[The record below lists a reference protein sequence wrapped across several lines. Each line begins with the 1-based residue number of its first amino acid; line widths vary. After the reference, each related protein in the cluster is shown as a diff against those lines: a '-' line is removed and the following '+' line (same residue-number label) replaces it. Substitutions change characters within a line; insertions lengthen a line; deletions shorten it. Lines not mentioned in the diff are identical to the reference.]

1 MNHYKDTTQQPNTL
15 ETLKTAQNDNHTK
28 VTLLDMVKS
37 ILLAVL
43 MIGLLLL
50 ISSYHQAH
58 PKNNLQS
65 VAGVIDNKDL
75 SKNNSGQASRYS
87 LAFFVP
93 KFWKASQANQ
103 DKDTTHRPK
112 STGANRHI
120 MPALAISYDGFTQPN
135 TTAVWRISWDSL
147 VGLLEMNPSPYCIAV
162 RLISLIKKPQE
173 GIFHA

>member
-1 MNHYKDTTQQPNTL
+1 MNHYKDTAQQPNTL
-15 ETLKTAQNDNHTK
+15 ETLKNGQIDTSTK

-75 SKNNSGQASRYS
+75 SKSHSGQASRYS

-93 KFWKASQANQ
+93 KFRLLSQSGDNKAQIHPPQ
-103 DKDTTHRPK
+103 F
-112 STGANRHI
+112 TGVNRHI
-120 MPALAISYDGFTQPN
+120 MPALAAVYDGVTLKNKPIGEYSRRLYVTESEPHHPMTFHSVVLTQN
-135 TTAVWRISWDSL
+135 YI
-147 VGLLEMNPSPYCIAV
+147 GGY
-162 RLISLIKKPQE
+162 
-173 GIFHA
+173 HA

>member
-1 MNHYKDTTQQPNTL
+1 MNQYKDTTYNPNTL
-15 ETLKTAQNDNHTK
+15 ETPKNGQIDTSKK
-28 VTLLDMVKS
+28 VTLLDVIKS

-75 SKNNSGQASRYS
+75 SKSHSGQASRYP

-93 KFWKASQANQ
+93 KFRLLSQSGDNKAQIHPPQ
-103 DKDTTHRPK
+103 F
-112 STGANRHI
+112 TGVNRHI
-120 MPALAISYDGFTQPN
+120 MPALAAVYDGVTLKNKPIGEYSRRFYVTESEPHHPMTFHSVVLTQN
-135 TTAVWRISWDSL
+135 YI
-147 VGLLEMNPSPYCIAV
+147 GGY
-162 RLISLIKKPQE
+162 
-173 GIFHA
+173 HA

>member
-1 MNHYKDTTQQPNTL
+1 MNQYKDTTQQPNTL

-58 PKNNLQS
+58 PKNSLQS

-75 SKNNSGQASRYS
+75 SKSHSGQASRYP

-93 KFWKASQANQ
+93 KFRLLSQSGDNKAQIHPPQ
-103 DKDTTHRPK
+103 F
-112 STGANRHI
+112 TGVNRHI
-120 MPALAISYDGFTQPN
+120 MPALAAVYDGVTLKNKPIGEYSRRFYVTESEPHHPMTFHSVVLTQN
-135 TTAVWRISWDSL
+135 YI
-147 VGLLEMNPSPYCIAV
+147 GGY
-162 RLISLIKKPQE
+162 
-173 GIFHA
+173 HA

>member
-1 MNHYKDTTQQPNTL
+1 MNQYKDTTHKLNTL

-75 SKNNSGQASRYS
+75 SKTISGQASRYS

-93 KFWKASQANQ
+93 KFRLLSQSGDNKAQIHLPQ
-103 DKDTTHRPK
+103 F
-112 STGANRHI
+112 TGVNRHI
-120 MPALAISYDGFTQPN
+120 MPALAAVYDGVTLKNKPIGEYSRRFYVTESEPHHPMTFHSVVLTQN
-135 TTAVWRISWDSL
+135 YI
-147 VGLLEMNPSPYCIAV
+147 GGY
-162 RLISLIKKPQE
+162 
-173 GIFHA
+173 HA

>member
-1 MNHYKDTTQQPNTL
+1 MMNQYKATTQQPNTL
-15 ETLKTAQNDNHTK
+15 ETLKTAQNDNRTK

-75 SKNNSGQASRYS
+75 SKSHSGQASRYP

-93 KFWKASQANQ
+93 KFRLLSQSGDNKAQIHPPQ
-103 DKDTTHRPK
+103 F
-112 STGANRHI
+112 TGVNRHI
-120 MPALAISYDGFTQPN
+120 MPALAAVYDGVTLKN
-135 TTAVWRISWDSL
+135 
-147 VGLLEMNPSPYCIAV
+147 
-162 RLISLIKKPQE
+162 KPIGE
-173 GIFHA
+173 YSRRFYVTESEPHHPMIFHSVVLTQNYIGGYHA

>member
-1 MNHYKDTTQQPNTL
+1 MSKILRLLNISEFNS
-15 ETLKTAQNDNHTK
+15 LKNS
-28 VTLLDMVKS
+28 LPL
-37 ILLAVL
+37 
-43 MIGLLLL
+43 
-50 ISSYHQAH
+50 
-58 PKNNLQS
+58 
-65 VAGVIDNKDL
+65 VAGMMDNRDL
-75 SKNNSGQASRYS
+75 SNKTHNGKPSRYS

-93 KFWKASQANQ
+93 KFWKASQATQ
-103 DKDTTHRPK
+103 DN
-112 STGANRHI
+112 STAHLPQFTGVIRHI

>member
-1 MNHYKDTTQQPNTL
+1 MHQYKDTTYNPNTL
-15 ETLKTAQNDNHTK
+15 ETPKNGQIDTSTK

-75 SKNNSGQASRYS
+75 SKTISGQASRYS

-93 KFWKASQANQ
+93 KFRLLSQSGDNKAQIHLPQ
-103 DKDTTHRPK
+103 F
-112 STGANRHI
+112 TGVNRHI
-120 MPALAISYDGFTQPN
+120 MPALAAVYDGVTLKNSPFWVICR
-135 TTAVWRISWDSL
+135 AVTNSTES
-147 VGLLEMNPSPYCIAV
+147 EPHHPM
-162 RLISLIKKPQE
+162 
-173 GIFHA
+173 IFHSVVLTQKLLGGYHA

>member
-1 MNHYKDTTQQPNTL
+1 MMNRYKDTTYNPNTL
-15 ETLKTAQNDNHTK
+15 ETLKNGQIDTSTK

-58 PKNNLQS
+58 PKNSLQS

-75 SKNNSGQASRYS
+75 SKSHSGQASRYP

-93 KFWKASQANQ
+93 KFRLLSQSGDNKAQIHPPQ
-103 DKDTTHRPK
+103 F
-112 STGANRHI
+112 TGVNRHI
-120 MPALAISYDGFTQPN
+120 MPALAAVYDGVTLKNKPIGEYSRRFYVTESEPHHPMTFHSVVLTQN
-135 TTAVWRISWDSL
+135 YI
-147 VGLLEMNPSPYCIAV
+147 GGY
-162 RLISLIKKPQE
+162 
-173 GIFHA
+173 HA

>member
-1 MNHYKDTTQQPNTL
+1 MNQYKDTTHKLNTL

-58 PKNNLQS
+58 PKNSLQS

-75 SKNNSGQASRYS
+75 SKSHSGQASRYS

-93 KFWKASQANQ
+93 KFRLLSQSGDNKAQIHPPQ
-103 DKDTTHRPK
+103 F
-112 STGANRHI
+112 TGVNRHI
-120 MPALAISYDGFTQPN
+120 MPALAAVYDGVTLKNKPIGEYSRRFYVTESEPHHPMTFHSVVLTQN
-135 TTAVWRISWDSL
+135 YI
-147 VGLLEMNPSPYCIAV
+147 GGY
-162 RLISLIKKPQE
+162 
-173 GIFHA
+173 HA

>member
-1 MNHYKDTTQQPNTL
+1 MNQYKDTTQQLNTL
-15 ETLKTAQNDNHTK
+15 ETLKTAQNDNRTK
-28 VTLLDMVKS
+28 VTLFDMVKS

-75 SKNNSGQASRYS
+75 SKSHSGQASRYP

-93 KFWKASQANQ
+93 KFRLLSQSGDNKAQIHPPQ
-103 DKDTTHRPK
+103 F
-112 STGANRHI
+112 TGVNRHI
-120 MPALAISYDGFTQPN
+120 MPALAAVYDGVTLKNKPIGEYSRRFYVTESEPHHPMTFHSVVLTQN
-135 TTAVWRISWDSL
+135 YIGGYRA
-147 VGLLEMNPSPYCIAV
+147 
-162 RLISLIKKPQE
+162 
-173 GIFHA
+173 

>member
-28 VTLLDMVKS
+28 VPLLDMVKS
-37 ILLAVL
+37 ILVAVL

-75 SKNNSGQASRYS
+75 SKSHSGQASRYS

-93 KFWKASQANQ
+93 KFRLLSQSGDNKAQIHPPQ
-103 DKDTTHRPK
+103 F
-112 STGANRHI
+112 TGVNRHI
-120 MPALAISYDGFTQPN
+120 MPALAAVYDGVTLKNKPIGEYSRRFYVTESEPHHPMTFHSVVLTQN
-135 TTAVWRISWDSL
+135 YI
-147 VGLLEMNPSPYCIAV
+147 GGY
-162 RLISLIKKPQE
+162 
-173 GIFHA
+173 HA

>member
-1 MNHYKDTTQQPNTL
+1 MNQYKDTTQQPNTL
-15 ETLKTAQNDNHTK
+15 ETLKTAQNDNRTK

-75 SKNNSGQASRYS
+75 SKSHSGQASRYP

-93 KFWKASQANQ
+93 KFRLLSQSGDNKAQIHPPQ
-103 DKDTTHRPK
+103 F
-112 STGANRHI
+112 TGVNRHI
-120 MPALAISYDGFTQPN
+120 MPALAAVYDGVTLQNKRKPICR
-135 TTAVWRISWDSL
+135 AVTNSTES
-147 VGLLEMNPSPYCIAV
+147 EPHHPM
-162 RLISLIKKPQE
+162 
-173 GIFHA
+173 IFHSVVLTQNTIGGYRA